1 MRDNIHATQQ
11 HYYYFVHTAIK
22 MIGCSMFKGALKE
35 CAPVKVTVHEGS
47 LKEGSKVKD
56 QV

>member
-11 HYYYFVHTAIK
+11 HCYYFVHTAIK